1 MLSNLTQLEIR
12 LGGTLHFPPELLH
25 HLEECLAL
33 LLTLYPPDKP
43 CSEVNPALCQVVD
56 NDKTAGELLQLGV
69 VRGKIPGRGRG
80 EKPCWVPGRSSRSN
94 TSQESGPIRE
104 DMFSLAMAAP

>member
-1 MLSNLTQLEIR
+1 MRSSLTQLEIR
-12 LGGTLHFPPELLH
+12 LGGAFHFPPELLN

-43 CSEVNPALCQVVD
+43 SSEVNPALCQVVD

-69 VRGKIPGRGRG
+69 VRGKIPGRGSG
-80 EKPCWVPGRSSRSN
+80 EKPHSE
-94 TSQESGPIRE
+94 TSETPQGSLRQE
-104 DMFSLAMAAP
+104 